1 MIRLRDGYGL
11 DVLGNCYA
19 VGKIRTVRDK
29 KDGSESD
36 IVVAEGYFTDIVA
49 ALKWFVKRLRLEAVK
64 DADGGFDELI
74 KSIRSADEKM
84 NGLLQSVLQEV
95 ELE

>member
-11 DVLGNCYA
+11 DVLSNCYA
-19 VGKIRTVRDK
+19 VGKIKTVRNK
-29 KDGSESD
+29 NDGSEKD
-36 IVVAEGYFTDIVA
+36 VVIAEGYFSDPA
-49 ALKWFVKRLRLEAVK
+49 QALKWFLKQLRMNAVRETDGEF
-64 DADGGFDELI
+64 DAFVRA
-74 KSIRSADEKM
+74 IRDADEKM

>member
-11 DVLGNCYA
+11 DVLSNCYA
-19 VGKIRTVRDK
+19 VGKIKTVRNKD
-29 KDGSESD
+29 DGSESD
-36 IVVAEGYFTDIVA
+36 VVIAEGYFSDPVQ
-49 ALKWFVKRLRLEAVK
+49 ALKWFAKRLRMNAARE
-64 DADGGFDELI
+64 ADGEFDAFI
-74 KSIRSADEKM
+74 KAIQDADEKM